1 MNKEATKRPL
11 IYDLPVIST
20 EPVNGWNV
28 KRLCEFADVIG
39 GATPDTS
46 KSEFWQPAEI
56 PWATPTDITACE
68 GTTISSTARSIS
80 KLGLASCSTNL
91 IPENSCLMTSRATVG
106 ECRMNTVPMTT
117 NQGFASLVPKSETD
131 PYFLF
136 YLAAHI
142 KPAVVRLASGTTFA
156 EVSRTEI
163 RRIRCRVPLLQ
174 EQKAIGALLLK
185 AESAIASKELELTA
199 AQRLKTALMQ
209 QLFTRGIPGRHA
221 KWQKLR
227 VFRNDYEIPSAW
239 EAARLKSCISLIEYG
254 TNEPGNSEKLGLPVV
269 AIPQVISPRF
279 TLADCDYAQL
289 SDNEAAAL
297 RLAPDD
303 VLLIRTNGNSEYIGK
318 STVIGDE
325 ADRQHIVYASYLI
338 RVRSNPDRLLGRYLN
353 YFLHSP
359 LGKRQTRATA
369 NTSAGNHNL
378 GIRAIKQFWIP
389 RPEKDEQKEIVGLLD
404 SVEDLLDSLSVELE
418 KIQCLKTSLLQNL
431 LTGKVRVKMEN

>member
-1 MNKEATKRPL
+1 M
-11 IYDLPVIST
+11 
-20 EPVNGWNV
+20 
-28 KRLCEFADVIG
+28 
-39 GATPDTS
+39 
-46 KSEFWQPAEI
+46 
-56 PWATPTDITACE
+56 
-68 GTTISSTARSIS
+68 
-80 KLGLASCSTNL
+80 
-91 IPENSCLMTSRATVG
+91 
-106 ECRMNTVPMTT
+106 
-117 NQGFASLVPKSETD
+117 
-131 PYFLF
+131 
-136 YLAAHI
+136 
-142 KPAVVRLASGTTFA
+142 
-156 EVSRTEI
+156 
-163 RRIRCRVPLLQ
+163 
-174 EQKAIGALLLK
+174 
-185 AESAIASKELELTA
+185 
-199 AQRLKTALMQ
+199 
-209 QLFTRGIPGRHA
+209 
-221 KWQKLR
+221 
-227 VFRNDYEIPSAW
+227 
-239 EAARLKSCISLIEYG
+239 
-254 TNEPGNSEKLGLPVV
+254 V